1 MKYRCLF
8 ALAVG
13 LVLSMSTMAY
23 AADAESLPSGEAPK
37 KPVADKC
44 LTDLQAFEQQL
55 SRVGFGVFPYSPPT
69 SAGTTEFYGLAGEG
83 TPRMKIRA
91 LYQAARVYA
100 YARDEQL
107 CQQTLASMR
116 RIYEAHQK
124 LLGKEADN
132 PDVRI
137 GWRRAHLSRAKPVA
151 EMGHLMRASILIG
164 SEIRN
169 LKDERLGE
177 ITDIVL
183 NPDKRDILYVLASH
197 GGFLGIG
204 SKLVAVRW
212 ADLRA
217 TEDHQLYVLD
227 LAPKT
232 FDDSPAVDRRNFA
245 KTAESEWQRTLAQ
258 YWDGVLKK

>member
-8 ALAVG
+8 AVAVG
-13 LVLSMSTMAY
+13 LALSISTMAY
-23 AADAESLPSGEAPK
+23 AADAESLPGGEAHRTPI
-37 KPVADKC
+37 ADKC

-55 SRVGFGVFPYSPPT
+55 WRVGFGVFPYSPPT
-69 SAGTTEFYGLAGEG
+69 SVGTTEFYGQAGEG
-83 TPRMKIRA
+83 TPRMKIRT
-91 LYQAARVYA
+91 LHQAARVYA
-100 YARDEQL
+100 YAGDERL

-116 RIYEAHQK
+116 AIYDAHQK
-124 LLGKEADN
+124 LAGKEADN
-132 PDVRI
+132 PDVRM
-137 GWRRAHLSRAKPVA
+137 GWRRAHLARAKPVA
-151 EMGHLMRASILIG
+151 EMDHLMRASILIG

-183 NPDKRDILYVLASH
+183 NPDKRDILYVLASR

-212 ADLRA
+212 SDLRA

-227 LAPKT
+227 VAPKA
-232 FDDSPAVDRRNFA
+232 FDNSPAVDRWNFT
-245 KTAESEWQRTLAQ
+245 KTAEPEWQRALAK
-258 YWDGVLKK
+258 YWDGVFKK